1 MDLTSPRQRKRW
13 DALSPP
19 KIAVLELAED
29 EPETHDSAAL
39 SHSVASLSHPA
50 PRATATHIPPLGLGR
65 MRSSDGL
72 VSALSARERGSA
84 CTASEHGRLP
94 LTARPLGVTPR
105 NAAMLGPRTD
115 AMIRDVEFGWPARS
129 KVAQATKGDVTQAP
143 RRSGAPAQ
151 APRRSDAA
159 ARRGESHPH
168 LLSRRAAT
176 APASDW
182 AQIAPSDPHAWL
194 QEALGCVVEIPA
206 EGVRATLFGASEGL
220 WAVVPQ
226 GSGAPARLLPGAS
239 LRRVAPS
246 KGEMSRTVVG
256 SAVGFQGEAVVI
268 SSIASLGVRKLLAD
282 SLPTF
287 LHRRGAQRREERG
300 DRPRWRAR
308 WLTRRTRARP
318 AARHAVHGRVHIVSS
333 CR

>member
-29 EPETHDSAAL
+29 EPACMETRDSAAL
-39 SHSVASLSHPA
+39 SHSVASLSHSA

-72 VSALSARERGSA
+72 LSALSARERGSA

-115 AMIRDVEFGWPARS
+115 AMIRDVQFGWPARS
-129 KVAQATKGDVTQAP
+129 KVAQATNGGFTQAP
-143 RRSGAPAQ
+143 RRS
-151 APRRSDAA
+151 SDAA

-182 AQIAPSDPHAWL
+182 VQIAPIDPHSWL
-194 QEALGCVVEIPA
+194 QEALGCVVEI
-206 EGVRATLFGASEGL
+206 
-220 WAVVPQ
+220 
-226 GSGAPARLLPGAS
+226 
-239 LRRVAPS
+239 
-246 KGEMSRTVVG
+246 
-256 SAVGFQGEAVVI
+256 
-268 SSIASLGVRKLLAD
+268 LAQFD
-282 SLPTF
+282 
-287 LHRRGAQRREERG
+287 
-300 DRPRWRAR
+300 D
-308 WLTRRTRARP
+308 
-318 AARHAVHGRVHIVSS
+318 
-333 CR
+333 

>member
-29 EPETHDSAAL
+29 EPACMETPDSAAL
-39 SHSVASLSHPA
+39 SHSVASLSHSA

-129 KVAQATKGDVTQAP
+129 KVAQATKGDFT
-143 RRSGAPAQ
+143 

-182 AQIAPSDPHAWL
+182 AQIVPSDPHAWL

-206 EGVRATLFGASEGL
+206 EGVRATLLGASEGL

-256 SAVGFQGEAVVI
+256 SAVGFQGEAVSHQQYRFIWCAQV
-268 SSIASLGVRKLLAD
+268 ALLLAD

-318 AARHAVHGRVHIVSS
+318 AARHAVHDGHVHIVSS
-333 CR
+333 SR

>member
-29 EPETHDSAAL
+29 EPACMETHDSAAL
-39 SHSVASLSHPA
+39 SHSVDPLSH

-84 CTASEHGRLP
+84 CAASEHGRLP

-129 KVAQATKGDVTQAP
+129 KVAQATKGDFT
-143 RRSGAPAQ
+143 

-168 LLSRRAAT
+168 LLSRRAAA

-206 EGVRATLFGASEGL
+206 EGVRATLLGASEGL

-268 SSIASLGVRKLLAD
+268 SSIASLGVRKL
-282 SLPTF
+282 
-287 LHRRGAQRREERG
+287 HCC
-300 DRPRWRAR
+300 
-308 WLTRRTRARP
+308 WLTHFPRSLTGEVLSVERSVAIVRGGARGGSP
-318 AARHAVHGRVHIVSS
+318 GARVRVLPLDTQCMVACTS
-333 CR
+333 

>member
-1 MDLTSPRQRKRW
+1 M
-13 DALSPP
+13 
-19 KIAVLELAED
+19 
-29 EPETHDSAAL
+29 
-39 SHSVASLSHPA
+39 
-50 PRATATHIPPLGLGR
+50 
-65 MRSSDGL
+65 
-72 VSALSARERGSA
+72 
-84 CTASEHGRLP
+84 ASEHGRLP

-129 KVAQATKGDVTQAP
+129 KVAQATKGDFTQAP
-143 RRSGAPAQ
+143 K
-151 APRRSDAA
+151 RSDAA

-182 AQIAPSDPHAWL
+182 AQLAPSDPHAWL

-206 EGVRATLFGASEGL
+206 EGGRATLLGASEGL

-246 KGEMSRTVVG
+246 KGEMSRTVLG
-256 SAVGFQGEAVVI
+256 SAVGFQGEAV
-268 SSIASLGVRKLLAD
+268 S
-282 SLPTF
+282 
-287 LHRRGAQRREERG
+287 HQRTCFIRC
-300 DRPRWRAR
+300 A
-308 WLTRRTRARP
+308 
-318 AARHAVHGRVHIVSS
+318 
-333 CR
+333 

>member
-1 MDLTSPRQRKRW
+1 MDLTTPRQRKRW

-19 KIAVLELAED
+19 KIAVLELAEG
-29 EPETHDSAAL
+29 EPACIETHDSAAL
-39 SHSVASLSHPA
+39 SHSVASLSHSLSHSA

-72 VSALSARERGSA
+72 LSALSARERSSA
-84 CTASEHGRLP
+84 CTASEQGRPLP

-115 AMIRDVEFGWPARS
+115 AIIRDVEFGWPARS
-129 KVAQATKGDVTQAP
+129 KVAQATKGDFT
-143 RRSGAPAQ
+143 Q

-176 APASDW
+176 APANDW

-206 EGVRATLFGASEGL
+206 EGVRATLLGASEGL
-220 WAVVPQ
+220 WAVVPL
-226 GSGAPARLLPGAS
+226 GSGAPARLLAGAS

-246 KGEMSRTVVG
+246 KGEMSRTVMG
-256 SAVGFQGEAVVI
+256 SAVGFQGEAVSHQQYRFMCGQV
-268 SSIASLGVRKLLAD
+268 AG
-282 SLPTF
+282 
-287 LHRRGAQRREERG
+287 
-300 DRPRWRAR
+300 
-308 WLTRRTRARP
+308 
-318 AARHAVHGRVHIVSS
+318 
-333 CR
+333 